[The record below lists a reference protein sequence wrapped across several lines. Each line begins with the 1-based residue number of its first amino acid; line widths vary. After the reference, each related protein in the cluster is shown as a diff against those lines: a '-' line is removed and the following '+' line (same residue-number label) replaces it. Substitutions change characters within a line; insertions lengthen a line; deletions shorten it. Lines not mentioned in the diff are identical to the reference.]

1 MRDSGRS
8 AAVAVLVAASLLPAG
23 GCESWNRTK
32 KGGVIGAA
40 GGGAVGAVIG
50 HKTGSTV
57 RGAIIGAVVGGAAG
71 ALIGRHMDKQAE
83 KLARDIPGAQ
93 VSRVGEGIA
102 VTFESGI
109 LFPFDSASLQPEG
122 RANLRKL
129 ADSLQDSPQTEVMIV
144 GHADSVGRPDYNRDL
159 SERRARAAADAVA
172 SQGIARGRLITSGK
186 GEDEPIA
193 SNDTEEGRRQNRR
206 VELAIYANK
215 EWREEAG
222 KTAGAQ

>member
-1 MRDSGRS
+1 
-8 AAVAVLVAASLLPAG
+8 
-23 GCESWNRTK
+23 
-32 KGGVIGAA
+32 
-40 GGGAVGAVIG
+40 
-50 HKTGSTV
+50 
-57 RGAIIGAVVGGAAG
+57 
-71 ALIGRHMDKQAE
+71 
-83 KLARDIPGAQ
+83 
-93 VSRVGEGIA
+93 
-102 VTFESGI
+102 
-109 LFPFDSASLQPEG
+109 
-122 RANLRKL
+122 
-129 ADSLQDSPQTEVMIV
+129 MIV

-222 KTAGAQ
+222 RAAGAQ